1 MGVVTMAKSPQRP
14 AQYNG
19 TRHTGYCN
27 VCGAREHL
35 QHWYCIQ
42 DHSENQMFKTDA
54 NHHQQ
59 CGGLNEKYS
68 PLAQV
73 LNTWIPLSGAI
84 WGADVPL
91 LKKSITGRGGGEGA
105 GFGFIALPHF
115 QFVLCFVFAI
125 ENVISQLPVPAPPP
139 TPPLLK
145 HGDVEGVTYH
155 RSHIISLTYQA
166 SQ

>member
-1 MGVVTMAKSPQRP
+1 
-14 AQYNG
+14 
-19 TRHTGYCN
+19 
-27 VCGAREHL
+27 
-35 QHWYCIQ
+35 
-42 DHSENQMFKTDA
+42 MFKTDA